1 MAEGSNRLAAR
12 KRRIERAPAPADE
25 EPEGHE
31 STLDNL
37 ARGPARRRGRPALPA
52 EEGKRYPVGIRTT
65 KALREALWSAS
76 RASGRSLAQEIEFRL
91 ERSLDRERQVVD
103 ALELVFDRQVA
114 GLMLAIGCVVKQ
126 ARPRPRRHDW
136 LSDPEAFRVQAEA
149 INLLLQA
156 LAPDAHPR
164 VWAKLNKAVD
174 ETAEPSVPELI
185 AGIMAQVLA
194 DTKEEIF
201 HDLDLGPWV
210 STIRSWLG
218 AAVIARLRDRFVSS
232 PSPTRPK
239 PE

>member
-1 MAEGSNRLAAR
+1 L
-12 KRRIERAPAPADE
+12 
-25 EPEGHE
+25 
-31 STLDNL
+31 
-37 ARGPARRRGRPALPA
+37 
-52 EEGKRYPVGIRTT
+52 
-65 KALREALWSAS
+65 SAS

-156 LAPDAHPR
+156 LAPDAHPK
-164 VWAKLNKAVD
+164 VWAKLNKALD
-174 ETAEPSVPELI
+174 ETDEPGAPEFI
-185 AGIMAQVLA
+185 AGVMAQVLA

-201 HDLDLGPWV
+201 HDLGPWV

-232 PSPTRPK
+232 PSPTRRD

>member
-1 MAEGSNRLAAR
+1 M
-12 KRRIERAPAPADE
+12 
-25 EPEGHE
+25 
-31 STLDNL
+31 
-37 ARGPARRRGRPALPA
+37 
-52 EEGKRYPVGIRTT
+52 
-65 KALREALWSAS
+65 SAS

-114 GLMLAIGCVVKQ
+114 GLMLAIGCVMKQ
-126 ARPRPRRHDW
+126 ARPKPRRHDW

-156 LAPDAHPR
+156 LAPDAHPK

-174 ETAEPSVPELI
+174 ETDEPSVPELT
-185 AGIMAQVLA
+185 AGIAAQVLA

-201 HDLDLGPWV
+201 HDLGPWV

-218 AAVIARLRDRFVSS
+218 AAVIARLRDRFASS
-232 PSPTRPK
+232 PSPTRL
-239 PE
+239 